1 MIWLTIPPSL
11 LPLIGTRQNF
21 WYLLVQ
27 KDRELLHTLSDKK
40 TADSAMT
47 LVWHVLYFDRRAKF
61 KFMNPAENVTRWT
74 QHGTDSSLRDRV
86 TDIESWRQS
95 LSKTLRDIEEE
106 IASVSNSFTFIV
118 EHTKSSN
125 MQCMICM
132 YIHVHVHVYTMY
144 NVHLQYI
151 YMFMCIRTCRC
162 TCTLYRIPLV
172 SRINV
177 LSNMSVT
184 SVFCTY
190 LYMYMYMCM

>member
-1 MIWLTIPPSL
+1 MRYALRWTNNSTRCYGDAFVRGSRRTVIIILWPPIPPSL
-11 LPLIGTRQNF
+11 LPLIGTLQIF

-27 KDRELLHTLSDKK
+27 KGRELLLTLSDKK

-95 LSKTLRDIEEE
+95 LSKTLQDIEEE

-132 YIHVHVHVYTMY
+132 YI
-144 NVHLQYI
+144 Q
-151 YMFMCIRTCRC
+151 C
-162 TCTLYRIPLV
+162 TCTMYIY
-172 SRINV
+172 S
-177 LSNMSVT
+177 T
-184 SVFCTY
+184 STCT
-190 LYMYMYMCM
+190 C